1 MVCCGPPSTRTPYPV
16 GTCENWALLWQ
27 VMHSAALQM
36 GSISPPLPGGQDS
49 KVLPIFRCARTL
61 DVLLR
66 RPLDIHAPVTRC
78 YGEYCR
84 AICSTLAIIAA
95 ISRRRVRERDHPE
108 AAQAMLAALEATKS
122 ETSLLSNE
130 STTGS
135 QAPKP
140 APLPMLEHCCMLRA
154 AYACSE

>member
-66 RPLDIHAPVTRC
+66 RPLDIRAPVTRC

-95 ISRRRVRERDHPE
+95 ILRRRVRERDHPE
-108 AAQAMLAALEATKS
+108 AASDAGRAGSDEVRDVFAFERIDDGQSGAQACPLAHA
-122 ETSLLSNE
+122 
-130 STTGS
+130 
-135 QAPKP
+135 
-140 APLPMLEHCCMLRA
+140 
-154 AYACSE
+154 